1 MSTADG
7 ILDQIDSTLGD
18 YAVSGDAMRWAPDA
32 AGGRPEALPRTVVI
46 TIDTT
51 RINEAFAYFREIRE
65 HLHTWAEA
73 ARPQLEEAGRSLA
86 KVGETAQQAAA
97 CDVHCKPA
105 RPRDRP
111 AWQSPYGPARRRR

>member
-1 MSTADG
+1 MSTADH
-7 ILDQIDSTLGD
+7 ILDQIDTALD
-18 YAVSGDAMRWAPDA
+18 DWDVSGDAMRWAPDA
-32 AGGRPEALPRTVVI
+32 PAELPEPLPRTVVI

-51 RINEAFAYFREIRE
+51 RIDEAFAYFREMRE
-65 HLHTWAEA
+65 HLHAWAEA

-97 CDVHCKPA
+97 CDVHCKPP